1 MQIISTTTKDN
12 ETAESTAEV
21 AGNASV
27 AQGAQDTLPPLLFP
41 LPLLL
46 FLFRVLWRCARVNNC
61 SDVELKNQLSLKTD
75 AQAALFVQATHVVG
89 LGSRQRGNKGNSSA
103 LFGRSPEELDIMP

>member
-1 MQIISTTTKDN
+1 MRRQNQQLKSPEMHLWPK
-12 ETAESTAEV
+12 ELR
-21 AGNASV
+21 
-27 AQGAQDTLPPLLFP
+27 TLSPPLLFP

-75 AQAALFVQATHVVG
+75 AQAALFVEATHVVVG
-89 LGSRQRGNKGNSSA
+89 RGQAEGEQRQLECVVWA
-103 LFGRSPEELDIMP
+103 IT

>member
-1 MQIISTTTKDN
+1 M
-12 ETAESTAEV
+12 AESTAEV

-27 AQGAQDTLPPLLFP
+27 AQGAQDTLPPLS
-41 LPLLL
+41 LLSVL
-46 FLFRVLWRCARVNNC
+46 LSLFRVLWRCARVNNC

-75 AQAALFVQATHVVG
+75 AQAALFVEATQVG
-89 LGSRQRGNKGNSSA
+89 EIGGRRQRGNKGNSSA

>member
-1 MQIISTTTKDN
+1 MQIISKTTKDN

-27 AQGAQDTLPPLLFP
+27 AQGAQDTLPPSLFSVP
-41 LPLLL
+41 WS
-46 FLFRVLWRCARVNNC
+46 LFRVLWRCARVNNC

-75 AQAALFVQATHVVG
+75 AQAALFVEATHVG
-89 LGSRQRGNKGNSSA
+89 WNWGSRQRGNKGNSSA

>member
-27 AQGAQDTLPPLLFP
+27 AQGAQDTLPPISLLY
-41 LPLLL
+41 LLL
-46 FLFRVLWRCARVNNC
+46 SLFRVLWRCARVNNC

-75 AQAALFVQATHVVG
+75 AQAALFVEATHVVG
-89 LGSRQRGNKGNSSA
+89 GAGSQRGNKGNSSA

>member
-1 MQIISTTTKDN
+1 MQIISTTTKGN

-27 AQGAQDTLPPLLFP
+27 AQGAQDTLPPLLSV
-41 LPLLL
+41 LLS
-46 FLFRVLWRCARVNNC
+46 LFRVLWRCARVNNC

-75 AQAALFVQATHVVG
+75 AQAALFVEATHVG
-89 LGSRQRGNKGNSSA
+89 GIGGRRQRGNKGNWSA
-103 LFGRSPEELDIMP
+103 LFGRSPEELLIMP